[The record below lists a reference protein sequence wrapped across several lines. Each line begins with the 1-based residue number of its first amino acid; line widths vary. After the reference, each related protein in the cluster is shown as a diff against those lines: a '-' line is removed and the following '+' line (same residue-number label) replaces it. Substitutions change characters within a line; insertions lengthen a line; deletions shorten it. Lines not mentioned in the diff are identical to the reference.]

1 MRATLLLHLAVFCLV
16 YGQIRPGTITGS
28 VNDGTGSAV
37 TTAAV
42 SIVNQETSISGD
54 VAWRNP
60 LGSFD
65 ELDALGVPT
74 TGTPEPRGG
83 PIATGG
89 GVLFIGATID
99 ARFRALDARTGKELW
114 TTKLVDAA
122 KATPITYQGKN
133 GKQYVAILAGGGETR
148 GPENPGGRLYVF
160 ALP

>member
-1 MRATLLLHLAVFCLV
+1 LRATLLLHLAVFCLV

-28 VNDGTGSAV
+28 VNDGTGSA
-37 TTAAV
+37 
-42 SIVNQETSISGD
+42 NY
-54 VAWRNP
+54 RN
-60 LGSFD
+60 S
-65 ELDALGVPT
+65 
-74 TGTPEPRGG
+74 GTPGG

>member
-1 MRATLLLHLAVFCLV
+1 LRATLLLHLAVFCLV

-65 ELDALGVPT
+65 ELDALGVPA

-99 ARFRALDARTGKELW
+99 ARFRALDANRRRALDDEIGRHRQGGSLIKARTENSTWQRSPPILSW
-114 TTKLVDAA
+114 RSRCRRNSRVAA
-122 KATPITYQGKN
+122 
-133 GKQYVAILAGGGETR
+133 
-148 GPENPGGRLYVF
+148 
-160 ALP
+160 